1 MKEQALL
8 GFLPVGL
15 ISSSVPDWSK
25 DLRTIDFGRQRK
37 ILPSRDFPAPKIA
50 RQNLPMRQNLPGDL
64 GKFLQFD
71 SKAVHGKP
79 YFSGFSLVHGDTV
92 QGEQK

>member
-25 DLRTIDFGRQRK
+25 DLRTIDFARRRK
-37 ILPSRDFPAPKIA
+37 ILPGGDFPATQIA
-50 RQNLPMRQNLPGDL
+50 RQDLPGAAEFA
-64 GKFLQFD
+64 G
-71 SKAVHGKP
+71 
-79 YFSGFSLVHGDTV
+79 
-92 QGEQK
+92 